1 MVRKLVLAAAAVVSC
16 EKCGAVVLEEN
27 GALLHLISGA
37 TECSPMSRAVTTST
51 LDAIRDEIVGVF
63 KEVCPDTPLGRFQLR
78 RVQEMLDTLH
88 DYTWEVAV
96 KRQAKVIAA
105 AQDGSLTWR
114 KDETEAEWGDRK
126 AIDAEEDAID
136 AMEEALNPR
145 LPPSSSEERFRAEQ
159 EWLKRFREIGRRRD
173 GEGGLA

>member
-1 MVRKLVLAAAAVVSC
+1 
-16 EKCGAVVLEEN
+16 
-27 GALLHLISGA
+27 
-37 TECSPMSRAVTTST
+37 MSRALTTST

-78 RVQEMLDTLH
+78 RVQEMLNTLQ

-114 KDETEAEWGDRK
+114 KDETEAEWGGRK
-126 AIDAEEDAID
+126 AVDAEEDAID
-136 AMEEALNPR
+136 AMEEMLNPR
-145 LPPSSSEERFRAEQ
+145 LPPPSSEERFRAEEKLLNLLHMEMKRQ
-159 EWLKRFREIGRRRD
+159 EEE
-173 GEGGLA
+173 EGGLA